1 MVASG
6 ARWASCCCCLP
17 PRAPPRCKRPRQYC
31 APLAL
36 ALAPALAL
44 ALALALTLTKV
55 SGAEEA
61 ERALHAQLTASHEL
75 AAQRAAAL
83 QAADQ
88 PYP

>member
-1 MVASG
+1 MLWHAGLSLTLTQT
-6 ARWASCCCCLP
+6 RTQTQTQTLT
-17 PRAPPRCKRPRQYC
+17 
-31 APLAL
+31 LT
-36 ALAPALAL
+36 
-44 ALALALTLTKV
+44 LALALTLTKV

-88 PYP
+88 PYPYPYP